1 MQYANFRFPIGIN
14 DKFYKK
20 ERGGGE
26 MTATFGLKEKTAM
39 KKQSIKWQSAREN
52 CCSNYMQCVLR
63 LPAIN
68 NVHHVPLISFMSF
81 KTEARALTF

>member
-1 MQYANFRFPIGIN
+1 MQTSDFPLGLMTN
-14 DKFYKK
+14 STKK
-20 ERGGGE
+20 RGGGE